1 MCSDV
6 KITQKVLP
14 GAGGNTV
21 VANQNNYGL
30 TVTEA
35 TQMAF
40 QIFREYYPQLQ
51 KEALEAVQKLTEER
65 LKMIPTEN
73 IVPPKANV
81 VVPVLQNASLTEE
94 QDLLEMY
101 ATVLANSMD
110 KFTKEGIH
118 PGFVEIIKQLSS
130 DEAKILR
137 YMHLRTTLPIIT
149 LRFEDEK
156 GAGFDVIK
164 NYSDVGELINCVAP
178 HNIGLYFDNLQRLG
192 LISIDNTVAL
202 LDKNLYAP
210 LKNNEYILDEMK
222 QAKDRPDQNKA
233 VLKEGVVVLSDYGKA
248 FCKAC
253 VTIQIIVMVKEP
265 T

>member
-1 MCSDV
+1 
-6 KITQKVLP
+6 
-14 GAGGNTV
+14 
-21 VANQNNYGL
+21 
-30 TVTEA
+30 
-35 TQMAF
+35 
-40 QIFREYYPQLQ
+40 
-51 KEALEAVQKLTEER
+51 
-65 LKMIPTEN
+65 
-73 IVPPKANV
+73 
-81 VVPVLQNASLTEE
+81 
-94 QDLLEMY
+94 MY

-164 NYSDVGELINCVAP
+164 NYSDVGELINCVVP

-253 VTIQIIVMVKEP
+253 VTIQLIVMVKEP

>member
-1 MCSDV
+1 
-6 KITQKVLP
+6 
-14 GAGGNTV
+14 
-21 VANQNNYGL
+21 
-30 TVTEA
+30 
-35 TQMAF
+35 
-40 QIFREYYPQLQ
+40 
-51 KEALEAVQKLTEER
+51 
-65 LKMIPTEN
+65 
-73 IVPPKANV
+73 
-81 VVPVLQNASLTEE
+81 
-94 QDLLEMY
+94 MY

-253 VTIQIIVMVKEP
+253 VTIQLIVMVKEP

>member
-51 KEALEAVQKLTEER
+51 KEALEAVQKLT
-65 LKMIPTEN
+65 
-73 IVPPKANV
+73 
-81 VVPVLQNASLTEE
+81 NASLTEE

-149 LRFEDEK
+149 LRFKDEK

-164 NYSDVGELINCVAP
+164 NYSDVGELINCVVP

-222 QAKDRPDQNKA
+222 QAKDRLIKIRR
-233 VLKEGVVVLSDYGKA
+233 
-248 FCKAC
+248 F
-253 VTIQIIVMVKEP
+253 
-265 T
+265 